1 MKCRLVRELVLK
13 HKGLAKTFV
22 WKQLELGYAVTV
34 LETVEPDNPS
44 ENEWHIF
51 VYITEG
57 QRCLN

>member
-57 QRCLN
+57 